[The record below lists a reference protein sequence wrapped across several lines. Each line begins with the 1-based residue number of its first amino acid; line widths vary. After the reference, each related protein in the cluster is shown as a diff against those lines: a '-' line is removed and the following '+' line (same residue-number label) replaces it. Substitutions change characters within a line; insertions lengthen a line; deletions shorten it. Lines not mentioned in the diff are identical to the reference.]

1 MNNYTNYGHWNNLLY
16 TEDNDLHQ
24 KQLAW
29 IWELRSYFG
38 LTFAQVQE
46 MQEKWNEFFNDA
58 KTAVLDSVPVI
69 GTNITQTSVAYW

>member
-1 MNNYTNYGHWNNLLY
+1 MIY
-16 TEDNDLHQ
+16 TEDNDLKQ

-38 LTFAQVQE
+38 LSFAQVEE

-58 KTAVLDSVPVI
+58 KEEVLMSIPSA
-69 GTNITQTSVAYW
+69 GTNVTQTAIAYW